1 MTGRIGY
8 VEAVVTNADTAVELG
23 SGDVAVLGTPR
34 LVSLL
39 EAAAVAAVG
48 QTLERGTTTVGV
60 RVDIRHTAPTPV
72 GAVVRAEARIVQ
84 TSGKR
89 IAFDVVATCRDQEI
103 ARGHHTR
110 VVVDRD
116 AFLETVARS
125 D

>member
-1 MTGRIGY
+1 MTGR
-8 VEAVVTNADTAVELG
+8 VAHVDTVVANDDTALELG

-39 EAAAVAAVG
+39 EAAAVAAAAP
-48 QTLERGTTTVGV
+48 TLEDGTTTVGV

-72 GAVVRAEARIVQ
+72 GAVVRAEARIVR
-84 TSGKR
+84 TGDKR
-89 IAFDVVATCRDQEI
+89 IEFDLVATCRGTEI

-116 AFLETVARS
+116 TFLQTVNS
-125 D
+125 